1 MNDDVG
7 LGLARDAGVKVD
19 GARRAMRGREGED
32 DGCKLLL
39 RLRVIVFAGVVR
51 VGAGG
56 VGVGL
61 LEG

>member
-1 MNDDVG
+1 
-7 LGLARDAGVKVD
+7 
-19 GARRAMRGREGED
+19 MRGREGED
-32 DGCKLLL
+32 DGCKLMLS
-39 RLRVIVFAGVVR
+39 LRVVVCAGVVR